1 MNTKKANGE
10 RLLKLYG
17 IYGFERRI
25 NMKYLY
31 DSHMGGIY
39 TSDELY
45 DYDSIYCE
53 TCGDYDEVL
62 GGFTTIQDFWDLIKG
77 RCSINGSGG
86 YSLQY
91 IYPIIVEEFDLPD
104 DVKYKDDYER
114 EYGCCCNSE
123 DEILSRIEE
132 LLKDDGTTY
141 LDIAQNKIDAYF
153 REHKIPDYFYQCL
166 FGELI
171 KVFGTYIIEP
181 DKDYLA
187 EYDDDGNLIALNEED
202 YSYKDQ
208 LDFYLNNL
216 VGTSGWHLAFEEACK
231 QCDMMELYQ
240 YDNDLNWVQSDMF
253 EGHITDE
260 MISCIFSNDRIN
272 AYYRFKFND
281 KGE

>member
-1 MNTKKANGE
+1 M
-10 RLLKLYG
+10 
-17 IYGFERRI
+17 
-25 NMKYLY
+25 
-31 DSHMGGIY
+31 D
-39 TSDELY
+39 
-45 DYDSIYCE
+45 
-53 TCGDYDEVL
+53 
-62 GGFTTIQDFWDLIKG
+62 
-77 RCSINGSGG
+77 
-86 YSLQY
+86 
-91 IYPIIVEEFDLPD
+91 
-104 DVKYKDDYER
+104 
-114 EYGCCCNSE
+114 
-123 DEILSRIEE
+123 
-132 LLKDDGTTY
+132 Y

-187 EYDDDGNLIALNEED
+187 EYDDDGNLIATNEED

-208 LDFYLNNL
+208 LDFYLNDF

-260 MISCIFSNDRIN
+260 MINCIFSNNHIN